1 MPSTRKVKFLHST
14 YGLLVRIRTYE
25 VYIRGHGHA
34 GCYVDGVGGHGM
46 MSIFAGGIRKKK
58 IETERINFFFLSQIN
73 MYSIAYQKG
82 WTRVNANA
90 TRTGLRGKKVCHCT
104 ARHN

>member
-1 MPSTRKVKFLHST
+1 MRLGREERVVPSTRKVKFLHST

-46 MSIFAGGIRKKK
+46 MSIFAGGIRKKNDRNRK
-58 IETERINFFFLSQIN
+58 N
-73 MYSIAYQKG
+73 
-82 WTRVNANA
+82 
-90 TRTGLRGKKVCHCT
+90 
-104 ARHN
+104 